1 MKKRCYLT
9 VILPIILCLL
19 VVSSVCMKPEEM
31 PSESH
36 SEYIEE
42 QEGEVIT
49 SDVSSGESQ
58 DIGLRENLLG
68 HFSFSVDE
76 VINYEESVGKYK
88 TPDVEHTVKVQGD
101 CSMFPQEMQDILISV
116 NNDEAIPKEYIL
128 QTDIL
133 RGEELESFPQDVLTE
148 MLDDE
153 NGYLSGYNADAIQ
166 FVDMNNDGQD
176 EYIVYGNNVGSP
188 CVVSE
193 IDGEYEL
200 LSLYNWNKNFK
211 ILKIDNTVYA
221 LCDDRVEYY
230 QDKEGWNRMEMDI
243 MASGYRP
250 IEIYSQDAY
259 KGIDLL
265 DNISADEILK
275 ESLVS
280 ERIISNEEFLIGI
293 DCIFISTRP
302 TGYYEYDHTIM
313 IVKINQEGNPE
324 VVKIYY
330 LVADI
335 QINFVES
342 QRPHIYLME
351 EELVKYN

>member
-9 VILPIILCLL
+9 IILSIVLCLL
-19 VVSSVCMKPEEM
+19 VASSVCMELDEM
-31 PSESH
+31 LSESH
-36 SEYIEE
+36 SESIKE
-42 QEGEVIT
+42 QESELIT
-49 SDVSSGESQ
+49 SDVSSGGSQ
-58 DIGLRENLLG
+58 DTGVRENLLE

-76 VINYEESVGKYK
+76 VTNYEESVGKYK
-88 TPDVEHTVKVQGD
+88 TPDVKHTVKVQGD

-116 NNDEAIPKEYIL
+116 KHDEVIPKEYIL

-148 MLDDE
+148 MLEDE
-153 NGYLSGYNADAIQ
+153 NGYLSGYNTNAIQ

-176 EYIVYGNNVGSP
+176 EYVIYGNNVGSP

-193 IDGEYEL
+193 IDGKYEL
-200 LSLYNWNKNFK
+200 LSLYHWNKKFI
-211 ILKIDNTVYA
+211 ILELDNTVYA

-230 QDKEGWNRMEMDI
+230 QDNKGWNRMEMDI
-243 MASGYRP
+243 KASGYRP
-250 IEIYSQDAY
+250 IEIYSQDDY

-265 DNISADEILK
+265 DDVSVDEFLK

-280 ERIISNEEFLIGI
+280 EQIINNEEFIIGV
-293 DCIFISTRP
+293 DCIYISNRP
-302 TGYYEYDHTIM
+302 TGYYEYDHTIT
-313 IVKINQEGNPE
+313 IVKINQDGNPE

-335 QINFVES
+335 QINFLEL